1 MLDDTATPVECN
13 DRKSRKSSSNLY
25 SSTSVRNFPKRII
38 RPPKILLPSMSV
50 PSASSAT
57 ASACVL
63 FTTTRSAPRVREN
76 YIFHFIILAEVSK

>member
-63 FTTTRSAPRVREN
+63 FTTISAPRVREN